1 VIQRLR
7 DDKSWNMHLNVI
19 EQNKLISGVKEIGEE
34 VGGIKKKY
42 NFWKNRKQLDDV
54 FQDRV
59 RES

>member
-1 VIQRLR
+1 MIQRLR